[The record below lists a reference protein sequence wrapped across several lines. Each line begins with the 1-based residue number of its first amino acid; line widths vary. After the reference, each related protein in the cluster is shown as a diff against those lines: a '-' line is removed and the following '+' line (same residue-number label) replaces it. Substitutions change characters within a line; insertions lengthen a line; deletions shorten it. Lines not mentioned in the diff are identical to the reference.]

1 MFRNMIGKWVGRS
14 TWALLD
20 QGLFAASNFALNIVF
35 ARWLGADAYGAFAIA
50 FTVFLFV
57 GVVHSGLLTEP
68 MLVFGAGRYRD
79 GSSGYFSS
87 LLKLHWTWGWAVAG
101 GLTALA
107 AIPFWGTPSRGPIL
121 ALAVLTGLLL
131 YLWLLRRA
139 CYLPTRPRFAA
150 EGGALYLVLMVGG
163 ITGLQHTD
171 RLSAVGG
178 LMVMGGASLAAG
190 MFLQQR
196 ITRARSSPTDR
207 HRFAG
212 KSSVSI
218 GVTGNGL
225 S

>member
-1 MFRNMIGKWVGRS
+1 MIGKWVGRS